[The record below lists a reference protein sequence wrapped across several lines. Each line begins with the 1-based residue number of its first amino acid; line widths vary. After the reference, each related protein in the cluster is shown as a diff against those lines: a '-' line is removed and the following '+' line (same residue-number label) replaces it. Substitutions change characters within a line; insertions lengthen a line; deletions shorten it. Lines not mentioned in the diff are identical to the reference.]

1 MAKIKCTTHAD
12 EENGRCPSQGK
23 LPWPAMVP
31 FVNDTKESVKLN
43 DGRART
49 DRVPDNTMST
59 TLQLKRYFFTG
70 LLVLVPA
77 SGTYLILHTLFQAID
92 GLIAALLGPAAKFDM
107 PGLGLISLLGLI
119 LLTGLISTH
128 FLGERLVRLADAT
141 IQDIPL
147 VRSIYLTLKGMTDLF
162 NFRTRFSRSTVVVFP
177 FPRDGL
183 WALGFVMG
191 EAPAV
196 LQVFPLAHLMMVFV
210 PTAIHPFT
218 GYLAFVPQSQVISI
232 NLPPEDAMK
241 LEFSAGLYQPRPGW
255 LSRTGQSSLEPS
267 GKAPQ
272 P

>member
-1 MAKIKCTTHAD
+1 MIGT
-12 EENGRCPSQGK
+12 R
-23 LPWPAMVP
+23 
-31 FVNDTKESVKLN
+31 
-43 DGRART
+43 
-49 DRVPDNTMST
+49 
-59 TLQLKRYFFTG
+59 QLKRYFLTG

-77 SGTYLILHTLFQAID
+77 SGTYLILHTLFQTID
-92 GLIAALLGPAAKFDM
+92 GLIASLLGPAATFDM

-119 LLTGLISTH
+119 LVTGLVSTH
-128 FLGERLVRLADAT
+128 FLGERLVRLADAK

-191 EAPAV
+191 EAPAG
-196 LQVFPLAHLMMVFV
+196 LQVIPLTQLMMVFV

-218 GYLAFVPQSQVISI
+218 GYLAFVPGNQAIPI

-241 LEFSAGLYQPRPGW
+241 LEFSAGLYRPKPGW
-255 LSRTGQSSLEPS
+255 LTQATHPERD
-267 GKAPQ
+267 PQ
-272 P
+272 GSAARP